1 MKSSNIGAN
10 ASRPEILNISK
21 DGIWLYAKRKEYF
34 LPYENFPWFKDA
46 KISDIYHVQASHRH
60 HLYWPNLDVDLDL
73 DSLENPDKYPLK
85 YQ

>member
-10 ASRPEILNISK
+10 ISKPEILNISK
-21 DGIWLYAKRKEYF
+21 DGIWLYARRKEYF
-34 LPYENFPWFKDA
+34 LSYRNFPWFKDA
-46 KISDIYHVQASHRH
+46 KVSDIYAVKMPYPQ
-60 HLYWPNLDVDLDL
+60 HLYWPRLDVDLDL